1 MRYAVLVLGAFLMAV
16 SAAMAEPHPYDT
28 YLGQRAYPDPFIG
41 DGWKPSDGYRR
52 GDFGGTNWYR
62 LRIRPVVQ
70 IYEHEQAR
78 YAIRGDIDALR
89 R

>member
-1 MRYAVLVLGAFLMAV
+1 MLTL
-16 SAAMAEPHPYDT
+16 AAEAGEPHPYDT
-28 YLGQRAYPDPFIG
+28 YRGQRAYPDPFIG

-52 GDFGGTNWYR
+52 GQFLGTSWYL
-62 LRIRPVVQ
+62 LRMTPVVQ

-78 YAIRGDIDALR
+78 HAIRGDIDALR